1 MEINWLHETLDT
13 AISLLGKYGR
23 WLNAKAKKNCFIVW
37 TACTIYWAIRD
48 FNIGLY
54 SQSIF
59 CVFSIA
65 LNVYGYKN
73 WGRKEIK

>member
-37 TACTIYWAIRD
+37 TAVQY
-48 FNIGLY
+48 IGQLEI
-54 SQSIF
+54 SI
-59 CVFSIA
+59 
-65 LNVYGYKN
+65 
-73 WGRKEIK
+73 